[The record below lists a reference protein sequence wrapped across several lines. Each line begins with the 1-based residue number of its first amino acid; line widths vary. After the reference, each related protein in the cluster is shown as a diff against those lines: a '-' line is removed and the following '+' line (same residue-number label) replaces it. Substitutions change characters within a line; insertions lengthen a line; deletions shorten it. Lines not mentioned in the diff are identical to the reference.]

1 MGVALVLVYIGLN
14 LLSPGDMFPGL
25 ASFRPM
31 LILALLSVPL
41 LVFAR
46 LSSPEIGKL
55 RTQLIL
61 VILFF
66 GYACVSWLPHR
77 AFGANLITLFGL
89 SPNVIAYFMGV
100 VFLRSPFRLQLMRTT
115 LVLVAVFVMAA
126 AFSEIPYV
134 RATGDSADYVLAAHG
149 LDNSNEARIRGL
161 GMLNDPNQFGQYLLM
176 VLPMLFVGSKKEGLG
191 LGYFVAIPMAVL
203 FMIGVYFTGSR
214 GAATGGAILLGLFLT
229 RRFKATGAVVSAA
242 LGSLLLLAINAIGS
256 RTISMSGGMDRL
268 ALWSDGMSY
277 IKSSP
282 VWGIGIRG
290 YTDRSFMSMT
300 AHNSYLLC
308 AAELGMVGYFLW
320 MSMIVVTLIQLS
332 RVPKVVGASNP
343 ALARWAVALRLS
355 LGVYLYTSFFL
366 SRTYDLPLFLLLGMS
381 GAVITAAGGDEAIP
395 LRGTKW
401 PLWSLGICGSILALI
416 WVMLR
421 LRVVV

>member
-14 LLSPGDMFPGL
+14 LLSPGDIFPGL

-31 LILALLSVPL
+31 LVLALLSVPL

-66 GYACVSWLPHR
+66 GYACGSWLPHGG
-77 AFGANLITLFGL
+77 FGANVTTLSAL

-100 VFLRSPFRLQLMRTT
+100 VFLRNSSRLHLMRVA

-126 AFSEIPYV
+126 AFREIPSV
-134 RATGDSADYVLAAHG
+134 LATGDSADYVLAAHG

-191 LGYFVAIPMAVL
+191 LGYFVAIPLAVL

-229 RRFKATGAVVSAA
+229 RRFKATGAVVSTA
-242 LGSLLLLAINAIGS
+242 LGALLLLAVNAIGS
-256 RTISMSGGMDRL
+256 RAISMSGGMDRL
-268 ALWSDGMSY
+268 SLWSDGMSY
-277 IKSSP
+277 FKSSP
-282 VWGIGIRG
+282 LWGIGIRG
-290 YTDRSFMSMT
+290 YTERSFMSMT

-320 MSMIVVTLIQLS
+320 MSMIVVTLIQIS
-332 RVPKVVGASNP
+332 RVPKVVGASDP

-381 GAVITAAGGDEAIP
+381 GAVITAAGGDKAIP

-401 PLWSLGICGSILALI
+401 PIWSLGICGSILGLI